1 MSFLGIE
8 RVAAT
13 GRLVVTLAAD
23 AAGYSSVI
31 GGDEEGALERLEAH
45 RRQFIYPTIAE
56 HSGRIAKA
64 TGDRL
69 LVEFASPIEAVQCAV
84 EMQRGMIDGNASRA
98 PDRRLVLR
106 IGIHAGEA
114 TATGA
119 DLVSR
124 AVAALPVDKLA
135 TLIKPGTEV
144 YGDGAN
150 MAVRLAALAEPAGI
164 CVSGTVREAIR
175 DLLPYTFEDIGEQNL
190 DGRAGQVRC
199 YAISPDA
206 LASRPGV
213 SPQRRRASAS
223 RHLWLRRATAA
234 ASVSAMVGIGAVALW
249 AWLVANPSKAPV
261 AVGSPMSGA
270 ARVAAKDEQA
280 PLAPQPPVRS
290 NIAAEKDIQALSTL
304 RPPAANTAAV
314 DGRPQA
320 SPARPTLSEIGAAV
334 IKGREAPSALQIT
347 PDTSIAVIRGA
358 HAPSPLPVA
367 PDNSA
372 TVVRGK

>member
-1 MSFLGIE
+1 MRNRVTSRVRFGPISFCRDNMVNLGIE

-23 AAGYSSVI
+23 AAGCSSVI
-31 GGDEEGALERLEAH
+31 GEDEEGALERLEGH

-56 HSGRIAKA
+56 HSGRIATA

-84 EMQRGMIDGNASRA
+84 EMQRGLIDRNARRA
-98 PDRRLVLR
+98 PGRRLVLR

-135 TLIKPGTEV
+135 TLIKPGAEV
-144 YGDGAN
+144 YDDGAS

-164 CVSGTVREAIR
+164 CVSGTIREAIR

-190 DGRAGQVRC
+190 DSRAGQVRC

-213 SPQRRRASAS
+213 LPQRRRASAN
-223 RHLWLRRATAA
+223 RHLWLRRATVA
-234 ASVSAMVGIGAVALW
+234 ASVSAMVGLGAVALW
-249 AWLVANPSKAPV
+249 AWLVANP
-261 AVGSPMSGA
+261 
-270 ARVAAKDEQA
+270 
-280 PLAPQPPVRS
+280 
-290 NIAAEKDIQALSTL
+290 
-304 RPPAANTAAV
+304 
-314 DGRPQA
+314 
-320 SPARPTLSEIGAAV
+320 
-334 IKGREAPSALQIT
+334 
-347 PDTSIAVIRGA
+347 
-358 HAPSPLPVA
+358 
-367 PDNSA
+367 
-372 TVVRGK
+372 

>member
-1 MSFLGIE
+1 
-8 RVAAT
+8 VAAT

-23 AAGYSSVI
+23 AAGCSSVI
-31 GGDEEGALERLEAH
+31 GGDEEGALERLEGH

-69 LVEFASPIEAVQCAV
+69 LVEFASPIEAVECAV
-84 EMQRGMIDGNASRA
+84 EMQRGMIDRNASRA
-98 PDRRLVLR
+98 PGRRPAFR

-114 TATGA
+114 AATAA

-150 MAVRLAALAEPAGI
+150 TAVRLAALAEPAGI
-164 CVSGTVREAIR
+164 CVSGTIREAVQ
-175 DLLPYTFEDIGEQNL
+175 DLLPYTFEDIGEKNL
-190 DGRAGQVRC
+190 DSGAAPVRC
-199 YAISPDA
+199 YAMSPDA
-206 LASRPGV
+206 LAL
-213 SPQRRRASAS
+213 RRDSTS
-223 RHLWLRRATAA
+223 RHVWLRRATVA
-234 ASVSAMVGIGAVALW
+234 ASVSAMVCIWAVILW
-249 AWLVANPSKAPV
+249 AWLGANPSKAPV

-280 PLAPQPPVRS
+280 PLAPQPAVLS
-290 NIAAEKDIQALSTL
+290 NIAAEKDIQAPSTL
-304 RPPAANTAAV
+304 RPEAANSAAV

-320 SPARPTLSEIGAAV
+320 LLARPTLSEIGAAV
-334 IKGREAPSALQIT
+334 IKGREAPSALETT
-347 PDTSIAVIRGA
+347 PGTGIAVIRGIQA
-358 HAPSPLPVA
+358 SSALGIA
-367 PDNSA
+367 PDNNA